1 MTEARAPTQEQVERA
16 LAAVLSSER
25 FSRSG
30 RARELL
36 SYLVKETLGGRGDAI
51 KAFSIAVDVFGKGA
65 DFDAE
70 NDTLVRVQA
79 GRLRN
84 LLDHYYASEG
94 REAEVIFRLP
104 RGGYTLHF
112 EAGSAPAVPEAA
124 PRPAVGRLAES
135 APSGLPV
142 ARGARLPLSAL
153 VALAAVVVALL
164 AGIIYLLLPAA
175 PVPHEADLQRP
186 NVIRLL
192 IAGEASNQDEHVILH
207 AVRDVASRFTAFD
220 TVVREVDKNDNR
232 RIWPEDYRI
241 KIEKIHSGEASF
253 VFLSAE
259 HVLSGTVVGSERTS
273 LHPGDPLRTALP
285 IERALIKILQPLG
298 PIYTDY
304 RRRGN
309 YSPVMTCVLLQQ
321 DYVPDQSDEKHEKA
335 RTCLENLTAQGI
347 EDSRVYNSL
356 SYLYREEFTDQ
367 RNVRPGD
374 PLKRAIA
381 ASQRALEL
389 SPNDSEAH
397 EQLMTVYALTGDFD
411 LMLATGRRAIE
422 LNPSNSAMHDNFAA
436 RLNYRGR
443 YEEALHLL
451 LRAEEL
457 QPVAPRWRAYAFFIS
472 YYGLGQM
479 GRAMERA
486 STLAGTSN
494 PLYIA
499 ARAIVARYKG
509 DAAERN
515 DALIALAREERS
527 YLKNPR
533 AMFERRQYNEALVN
547 RLVEDLTS
555 KDAPLVSTRGESV
568 RR

>member
-1 MTEARAPTQEQVERA
+1 MTQAKVPTQEQVETA
-16 LAAVLSSER
+16 LAAVLSSAR
-25 FSRSG
+25 FARSG

-36 SYLVKETLGGRGDAI
+36 TYLVTEVLAGRGEAI
-51 KAFSIAVDVFGKGA
+51 KAYSIAVDVFGKGA

-94 REAEVIFRLP
+94 READVIFRLP
-104 RGGYTLHF
+104 RGSYTLAF
-112 EAGSAPAVPEAA
+112 EAGAQGGAPALPVAAPPASETEAASSPLRSLFQRQQNVVLAAFVSLSFVLLAGVTYLRPPAVP
-124 PRPAVGRLAES
+124 
-135 APSGLPV
+135 
-142 ARGARLPLSAL
+142 
-153 VALAAVVVALL
+153 VV
-164 AGIIYLLLPAA
+164 
-175 PVPHEADLQRP
+175 HEADARRP
-186 NVIRLL
+186 HVIRLL
-192 IAGEASNQDEHVILH
+192 ISGDADNDDERVILH

-220 TVVREVDKNDNR
+220 TVSREDRRNDNR
-232 RIWPEDYRI
+232 RVWPEDYRI
-241 KIEKIHSGEASF
+241 RIEKIHSGEASF

-259 HVLSGTVVGSERTS
+259 HVMSGTVVGSERTS

-304 RRRGN
+304 RRRGT
-309 YSPVMTCVLLQQ
+309 YSPVMNCVLLQQ
-321 DYVPDQSDEKHEKA
+321 DYVPDQNNERHEKA
-335 RTCLENLTAQGI
+335 RACLEALVAKGV
-347 EDSRVYNSL
+347 EDSRVYTSL

-367 RNVRPGD
+367 RNPRPGD

-397 EQLMTVYALTGDFD
+397 EQLMTVYSLTGDFD

-457 QPVAPRWRAYAFFIS
+457 QPVAPRWRAFAFFIS

-479 GRAMERA
+479 GRATERA
-486 STLAGTSN
+486 STLAGTTN

-499 ARAIVARYKG
+499 ARAIVARHRS
-509 DAAERN
+509 DLAERV
-515 DALIALAREERS
+515 DALLALAREERG

-533 AMFERRQYNEALVN
+533 AMFERRQFNEALID
-547 RLVEDLTS
+547 RLIEDLTAEDPP
-555 KDAPLVSTRGESV
+555 KVSTRQPVPS
-568 RR
+568 R